1 MANRK
6 KGGGT
11 VEAVWDLCEPIVK
24 GFGLE
29 LWDVRYLKEGAQ
41 WYLRVYIDRQEGVT
55 IEDCENVSRAIDE
68 PLDRLDP
75 VDQSYCL
82 EVCSPGVERELTR
95 PEHFEA
101 FLGAVLNVRMIRPF
115 PDGRRELTAILHS
128 FENNVLELETQDGEF
143 FHIEKKDTAS
153 VRVNEDY
160 IDIDEDDNSETE
172 E

>member
-24 GFGLE
+24 SLGLE

-41 WYLRVYIDRQEGVT
+41 WYLRVYIDRPEGVT

-82 EVCSPGVERELTR
+82 EVCSPGLERELIR
-95 PEHFEA
+95 PEHFQRFEGWPVMVK
-101 FLGAVLNVRMIRPF
+101 LIRPL
-115 PDGRRELTAILHS
+115 DSGEREFTGVLGTY
-128 FENNVLELETQDGEF
+128 ENGMFDLWVNETDV
-143 FHIEKKDTAS
+143 ISLAKKDT
-153 VRVNEDY
+153 VFVKL
-160 IDIDEDDNSETE
+160 DDFDDDFGGAE

>member
-82 EVCSPGVERELTR
+82 EVCSPGLERELVR
-95 PEHFEA
+95 PEHFQRFEGWPVMVK
-101 FLGAVLNVRMIRPF
+101 LIRPL
-115 PDGRRELTAILHS
+115 DSGEREFNGVLGTYETACLTYGS
-128 FENNVLELETQDGEF
+128 MKQM
-143 FHIEKKDTAS
+143 
-153 VRVNEDY
+153 
-160 IDIDEDDNSETE
+160 
-172 E
+172 

>member
-82 EVCSPGVERELTR
+82 EVCSPGLERELVR
-95 PEHFEA
+95 PVDSGEREFNGV
-101 FLGAVLNVRMIRPF
+101 LG
-115 PDGRRELTAILHS
+115 TY
-128 FENNVLELETQDGEF
+128 ENGVFDLWVNETDV
-143 FHIEKKDTAS
+143 ISLAKKDT
-153 VRVNEDY
+153 VFVKL
-160 IDIDEDDNSETE
+160 DDFDDDFGGAE